1 MPLKKGKSK
10 ATVSRNISEMVH
22 SGHSQDQAIAAAM
35 RIANEMSRKK
45 RAAAGKADLDS
56 KHPDYGH
63 TQHERSYGHEYSETS
78 TAPVSNAPQPEPKTH
93 QGAISSSVAGRTDH
107 LPMNVKSGSHV
118 LPADVISALGEGNTA
133 AGFKVVKD
141 LFAIPGIK
149 MKGLP
154 YGAKGMPYGVSA
166 PSKAAAGGKQEDGDE
181 PFNIGATPKAKNVPI
196 IAAGGEHVISPEE
209 VEYIARKHGS
219 DDRDDGHAIIDE
231 FIKQIR
237 KKNIKTLK
245 KLPGPAKD

>member
-22 SGHSQDQAIAAAM
+22 AGHPQPQAIAAAL

-45 RAAAGKADLDS
+45 RAAAGAADLD
-56 KHPDYGH
+56 KNHPDYGH
-63 TQHERSYGHEYSETS
+63 TAHERSYSHEYAEES
-78 TAPVSNAPQPEPKTH
+78 TPQPAARPEPQTH
-93 QGAISSSVAGRTDH
+93 AGPISSGVSGRTDH

-118 LPADVISALGEGNTA
+118 LPADVIAALGEGNTVS
-133 AGFKVVKD
+133 GFKVARD
-141 LFAIPGIK
+141 LFAVPNRMKGLPYNA
-149 MKGLP
+149 KGLP
-154 YGAKGMPYGVSA
+154 YGATT
-166 PSKAAAGGKQEDGDE
+166 PSKAADGGRQDGDE
-181 PFNIGATPKAKNVPI
+181 PFNIPKAKNVPI
-196 IAAGGEHVISPEE
+196 IAAGGEHVVTPEE
-209 VEYIARKHGS
+209 VEYVAKRHGS

-237 KKNIKTLK
+237 KKHIETLK

>member
-22 SGHSQDQAIAAAM
+22 AGHPQDQAIAAAM
-35 RIANEMSRKK
+35 RIANEMNRKK

-63 TQHERSYGHEYSETS
+63 TGHERSYGHEYSETS
-78 TAPVSNAPQPEPKTH
+78 TAPQPAPQPAPKTH
-93 QGAISSSVAGRTDH
+93 EGPIMSSVSGRTDH

-118 LPADVISALGEGNTA
+118 LPADVISALGEGNTMS
-133 AGFKVVKD
+133 GLKVVKD
-141 LFAIPGIK
+141 LFAIPNRF
-149 MKGLP
+149 KGLP
-154 YGAKGMPYGVSA
+154 YGAKGLPYGVST
-166 PSKAAAGGKQEDGDE
+166 PSKAADGGKQDGDE
-181 PFNIGATPKAKNVPI
+181 PFNIGAAPKAKNVPI